1 MKRRAQTRGRT
12 MPAASQ
18 LLLGLLLSLGV
29 SAGAIVLFAL
39 AIQLAELG
47 ENWITPVNQF
57 IKVGSILA
65 GTFWACKGPLRGYQY
80 GPLLGLAYMALGVGL
95 YCALDGKLLPLT
107 VILGDLALGAA
118 SGFLSGLLAS
128 SLKTGRPMARRPP
141 AHRRG
146 RPPCARPAQKRF
158 AAALFCAMMDG
169 EVRRAEG
176 GAVVMAPAKGVGS
189 LRRARSDRKSPARPA
204 PRCGSARGDGS
215 RAAARRP
222 DPCRP
227 EGEPARRRAG
237 RAPGA

>member
-57 IKVGSILA
+57 IKVGSILV
-65 GTFWACKGPLRGYQY
+65 GTLWACKGPLRGYQY

-128 SLKTGRPMARRPP
+128 ALKKT
-141 AHRRG
+141 
-146 RPPCARPAQKRF
+146 
-158 AAALFCAMMDG
+158 
-169 EVRRAEG
+169 
-176 GAVVMAPAKGVGS
+176 
-189 LRRARSDRKSPARPA
+189 
-204 PRCGSARGDGS
+204 
-215 RAAARRP
+215 
-222 DPCRP
+222 
-227 EGEPARRRAG
+227 
-237 RAPGA
+237 

>member
-1 MKRRAQTRGRT
+1 

-65 GTFWACKGPLRGYQY
+65 GTLWACKGPLRGYQY

-128 SLKTGRPMARRPP
+128 SLKKT
-141 AHRRG
+141 
-146 RPPCARPAQKRF
+146 
-158 AAALFCAMMDG
+158 
-169 EVRRAEG
+169 
-176 GAVVMAPAKGVGS
+176 
-189 LRRARSDRKSPARPA
+189 
-204 PRCGSARGDGS
+204 
-215 RAAARRP
+215 
-222 DPCRP
+222 
-227 EGEPARRRAG
+227 
-237 RAPGA
+237 